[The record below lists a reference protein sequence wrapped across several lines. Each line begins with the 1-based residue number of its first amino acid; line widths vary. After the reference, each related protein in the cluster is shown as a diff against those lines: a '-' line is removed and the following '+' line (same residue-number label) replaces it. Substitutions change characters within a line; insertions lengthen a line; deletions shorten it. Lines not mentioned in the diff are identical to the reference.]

1 MPGFTCSSCGAHHDE
16 LPLAYSADAPAYWS
30 PELAGTP
37 GSELSSDQCVIN
49 GEHFFI
55 RGIVAI
61 PILDANET
69 FEWGAWVSVSH
80 SNAIDIIE
88 KWEQVG
94 REHSNQY
101 FGWLSTEL
109 PSYPSTLN
117 LKTNLHTR
125 AVGQRPMIELEPT
138 EHPLAVEQRTGITMA
153 RVQELAEQLL
163 H

>member
-1 MPGFTCSSCGAHHDE
+1 MPGFTCSCCGAHHDE
-16 LPLAYSADAPAYWS
+16 LPLAYGADAPVPWT
-30 PELAGTP
+30 PEVAAAQ
-37 GSELSSDQCVIN
+37 GSELGTDQCVIN

-55 RGIVAI
+55 RGVI
-61 PILDANET
+61 PIPVLDAGET
-69 FEWGAWVSVSH
+69 FEWGAWVSVSGA
-80 SNAIDIIE
+80 NAVDIAQ
-88 KWEQVG
+88 KWEREG
-94 REHSNQY
+94 REDSDPY

-125 AVGQRPMIELEPT
+125 PVGRRSVIELEPT
-138 EHPLAVEQRTGITMA
+138 DHPLAVEQRTGITMA